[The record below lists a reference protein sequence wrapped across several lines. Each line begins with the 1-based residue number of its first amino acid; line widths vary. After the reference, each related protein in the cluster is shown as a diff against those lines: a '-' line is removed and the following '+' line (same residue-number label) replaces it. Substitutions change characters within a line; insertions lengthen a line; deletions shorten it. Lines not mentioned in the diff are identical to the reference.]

1 MLRKSI
7 QQCSNSTALRRW
19 QCCNHNNYASSR
31 QLQRIS
37 NGYSDPSARAASSL
51 PLHSVHA
58 NNVYIPYQS
67 CRRDDD
73 DEESNNYSPLQWRQP
88 APSLILNNHKQ
99 QYLHYTS
106 VSTPLTLPHKQYN
119 NTAITTTLRQYH
131 TTPQTQR
138 GGPAIALTL
147 GAVAATAKAGQY
159 VVQGYKEWKAA
170 SDAEEEKRRNEL
182 KARGIDPDAKEEEN
196 ENNTI
201 HSKSS
206 DDANNSNNDG
216 GTKKT
221 DSSAKNDEKS
231 EGKREN
237 IFAKF
242 FNMSVGSKYYE
253 DEGTQHCTT
262 LNFET
267 APSYNKTQNIGGFE
281 ETMTRKE
288 AALILGVRESSTP
301 KRIKE
306 AHRKLLILN
315 HPDTGGSTYLAGKIN
330 EAKELLLQGRKVS

>member
-1 MLRKSI
+1 MVKHLVHLVLDNHTPHNSTSSPFINMLRKSI
-7 QQCSNSTALRRW
+7 QQCSNFTALRRW

-31 QLQRIS
+31 QHQRIS

-58 NNVYIPYQS
+58 NNFYIPYQS
-67 CRRDDD
+67 YRRDD

-88 APSLILNNHKQ
+88 APSPILNNHKQ
-99 QYLHYTS
+99 QYLYYTS
-106 VSTPLTLPHKQYN
+106 VSTASTLPHKQN
-119 NTAITTTLRQYH
+119 NNNKTTTTLRKYH

-147 GAVAATAKAGQY
+147 GAIAATAKAGQY

-170 SDAEEEKRRNEL
+170 SDAEEEKRKDEL
-182 KARGIDPDAKEEEN
+182 KARGIDPDAVNEEEN
-196 ENNTI
+196 EKNTV
-201 HSKSS
+201 HSKSG

-216 GTKKT
+216 GTKT
-221 DSSAKNDEKS
+221 DSGAKNDEKS

-253 DEGTQHCTT
+253 
-262 LNFET
+262 
-267 APSYNKTQNIGGFE
+267 GGFE